1 MTNRYPLWKY
11 FIIAV
16 ALMVGLLYALP
27 NLYGEDPALQI
38 TTDQGN
44 APPAPVRKRILDLLA
59 DEGIAAKGSAV
70 RDNDFLV
77 RFHNTEAQLTAA
89 NQVGLALG
97 RQYTVALNL
106 APTTP
111 AWLRAI
117 NAQPMYLGLDLRGGV
132 HFLMEVDTQAAIKQA
147 MERYVNAFR
156 TQLREERIRYSEV
169 ALNGHSVQVA
179 FKQAPVREAA
189 FQALR
194 NEYPELTF
202 DADEN
207 DGKFQLTALLPQR
220 EVQEIEDLAV
230 QQNITTLRNR
240 VNELGVA
247 EPVIQRQG
255 RDHIVVELPGVQD
268 TAQAKDILGATATLE
283 FHLVNMSHFPY
294 EGGLNQPVAPADKV
308 YPKRDGGY
316 VLLKR
321 DTILTG
327 EFITDAQ
334 AGFDQQTGG
343 PEVTIRLN
351 GGGGKIMN
359 RFTSEH
365 VKDYMAVVFIE
376 NQTHTRKVN
385 GELKRIRSRSEEVIN
400 VAQIQE
406 PLGSRFRI
414 TGLDSPRE
422 SHNLALLLR
431 AGSLAAPI
439 SIVEERTIGP
449 SLGQHNINQGFL
461 AVSIGFALVVL
472 FMALYYRIFG
482 LFADAALFANLIL
495 IVAVLSMLQATLT
508 LPGIAGIVLTV
519 GMAVDANVLIFERI
533 REELRAG
540 ATPQTAIDAGYAKA
554 LSTITDANV
563 TTLIAALALFAFGT
577 GPVKGFAVTLCIG
590 IVTSMFTAIMGT
602 RALANLVYGGRR
614 GVRLAI

>member
-11 FIIAV
+11 LVIAA
-16 ALMVGLLYALP
+16 ALVVGLLYALP
-27 NLYGEDPALQI
+27 NVYGEDPALQI
-38 TTDQGN
+38 TTDQGD
-44 APPAPVRKRILDLLA
+44 APAETVQQRILDLLERETLA
-59 DEGIAAKGSAV
+59 VKGSEV
-70 RDNDFLV
+70 RENHFLV
-77 RFHNTEAQLTAA
+77 RFRDTETQLKAA
-89 NQVGLALG
+89 NQVALALG
-97 RQYTVALNL
+97 QPYTVALNL

-111 AWLRAI
+111 GWLRALD
-117 NAQPMYLGLDLRGGV
+117 AQPMYLGLDLRGGV
-132 HFLMEVDTQAAIKQA
+132 HFLMEVDTQAAVKQA
-147 MERYVNAFR
+147 MERYVNDFR
-156 TQLREERIRYSEV
+156 TQLREARIRYSEV
-169 ALNGHSVQVA
+169 ALDGHSVQVA
-179 FKQAPVREAA
+179 FHQAPVREEA

-194 NEYPELTF
+194 SEYPKLDF
-202 DADEN
+202 SSDEH
-207 DGKFQLTALLPQR
+207 DGRFQLTAQLPQR
-220 EVQEIEDLAV
+220 EIQEIEDLAV

-268 TAQAKDILGATATLE
+268 TARAKDILGATATLE
-283 FHLVNMSHFPY
+283 FHLVDMNHFPY
-294 EGGLNQPVAPADKV
+294 RGGPNEPAPPDDKV
-308 YPKRDGGY
+308 YVKRDGGY

-351 GGGGKIMN
+351 GAGGKIMN

-376 NQTHTRKVN
+376 NQTQTREVD
-385 GELKRIRSRSEEVIN
+385 GQLKRIRSRSEEVIN

-422 SHNLALLLR
+422 AHNLALLLR

-461 AVSIGFALVVL
+461 AVSIGFALVVV
-472 FMALYYRIFG
+472 FMALYYRMFG
-482 LFADAALFANLIL
+482 LFANAALLANLVL
-495 IVAVLSMLQATLT
+495 IIAVLSMLQATLT

-533 REELRAG
+533 REELKAG
-540 ATPQTAIDAGYAKA
+540 ATPQTAIDSGYAKA

>member
-1 MTNRYPLWKY
+1 MSNRYPLWKY
-11 FIIAV
+11 LLIIV
-16 ALMVGLLYALP
+16 VLVVGLVYALP

-38 TTDQGN
+38 TTNRGD
-44 APPAPVRKRILDLLA
+44 APAAPVQKQVLDLLA
-59 DEGIAAKGSAV
+59 EQGIVVKGSEV
-70 RDNDFLV
+70 RDDHFMV
-77 RFHNTEAQLTAA
+77 RFHNTEAQLKAVDPVA
-89 NQVGLALG
+89 LALG
-97 RQYTVALNL
+97 QQYTVALNL

-111 AWLRAI
+111 DWLRAI

-132 HFLMEVDTQAAIKQA
+132 HFLMDVDTQAAVKQA

-156 TQLREERIRYSEV
+156 TDLREAGIRYSEV
-169 ALNGHSVQVA
+169 ALNGQSVQVA
-179 FKQAPVREAA
+179 FNQAPVREQA
-189 FQALR
+189 FQSLR
-194 NEYPELTF
+194 NKYPELTF
-202 DADEN
+202 NAEEHN
-207 DGKFQLTALLPQR
+207 GKFLLTALLPAKQM
-220 EVQEIEDLAV
+220 QDIENLAV
-230 QQNITTLRNR
+230 EQNITTLRNR

-268 TAQAKDILGATATLE
+268 TTRAKEILGTTATLE
-283 FHLVNMSHFPY
+283 FHLVDMNNFPY
-294 EGGLNQPVAPADKV
+294 RPGGAVPPDDKL
-308 YPKRDGGY
+308 YSQRDGGQ

-321 DTILTG
+321 ESVLTG

-334 AGFDQQTGG
+334 AGFDQQSGG

-351 GGGGKIMN
+351 SAGGKIMN
-359 RFTSEH
+359 RFSSEH

-376 NQTHTRKVN
+376 NRTQTRKVG
-385 GELKRIRSRSEEVIN
+385 GELKQIRNRSEEVIN

-414 TGLDSPRE
+414 TGLESTRE

-449 SLGQHNINQGFL
+449 SLGQQNISQGFL
-461 AVSIGFALVVL
+461 AAVVGFALVVL
-472 FMALYYRIFG
+472 FMGVYYKAFG
-482 LFADAALFANLIL
+482 LFADAALLANVVL
-495 IVAVLSMLQATLT
+495 IVALLSMLQATLT

-519 GMAVDANVLIFERI
+519 GMAVDANVLIYERI

-540 ATPQTAIDAGYAKA
+540 ATPQTAINAGYHKA
-554 LSTITDANV
+554 FSTIIDSNL
-563 TTLIAALALFAFGT
+563 TTLIAALALFVFGT
-577 GPVKGFAVTLCIG
+577 GPVKGFAVTLSIG
-590 IVTSMFTAIMGT
+590 IVTSMFTAIMGS

-614 GVRLAI
+614 GVRLSI